1 MKKKKV
7 MPLLTLAM
15 VAIMAAEG
23 SLTEIAAAP
32 LTDLVSAQEA
42 ELGAPVA
49 DETNGNDATDIAE
62 DEADAVNLSVSDD
75 SIGELM
81 QTEDTYIDSGSASI
95 SKMSKSGI
103 ANQLN
108 AIYGAK
114 YGLYSIAPSVTAPYS
129 SGAASAEHYK
139 YALASVNLM
148 RQIGGLPGVTLKDEY
163 NTYAQYG
170 AVVLAA
176 GDVLSHTPPCP
187 AGMDSE
193 FYLKG
198 LTGTSRG
205 NICMGKTNQ
214 YTMPKFTT
222 SYMQDNR
229 GNNVKIV
236 GHRRWILNPGM
247 GQTGFGYAESTS
259 GKSYSVMYSFDNSKT
274 GVDYDFIAW
283 PASGNFPNTI
293 MSAKEP
299 WSVTLNPTKFKTDST
314 NLNTSSI
321 SVTITAPNGVTKTF
335 SAADQKDSLL
345 DDQSKSYF
353 TVDTAGYGVN
363 NCIIFRPGTDVFGTN
378 ALSGIYTVVISGL
391 KEKLGTPASLCYTI
405 DFFNPQNYITDTN
418 PDLGSGD
425 KQVDEAALEAFINRL
440 YQKCLDR
447 DNDSAGMLYWKD
459 QLMSKQLSGAQVAQ
473 NFFFSD
479 EMKNKKLTDEQFIDT
494 LYVVMM
500 DRKGDASG
508 KEYWMSLMKNGVG
521 RTGIFAEFAV
531 SPEFSA
537 ICKEYGITR
546 GTAVISEG
554 RDKNVG
560 ATQFIARLY
569 TKALER
575 TYDVD
580 GLNYWCD
587 ALVRKQYTAS
597 EIATSQ
603 FFHSKEFLQK
613 NFGDSDYVKVLYR
626 TFLGREYDEDG
637 LNYWLFQMRVFGMS
651 RDTVLNEFANS
662 KEFKNIMAQYGL

>member
-23 SLTEIAAAP
+23 SLTEISAAP
-32 LTDLVSAQEA
+32 LTELVSAQDA
-42 ELGAPVA
+42 ELGEPIA
-49 DETNGNDATDIAE
+49 DETNVETSDTENDATDIA
-62 DEADAVNLSVSDD
+62 NLSVSDD
-75 SIGELM
+75 SIGEIM
-81 QTEDTYIDSGSASI
+81 QPEATYLDSGSASV

-108 AIYGAK
+108 AIYSAK
-114 YGLYSIAPSVTAPYS
+114 FGLYSIVPSVTVPYS

-139 YALASVNLM
+139 YTLASVNLM
-148 RQIGGLPGVTLKDEY
+148 RQIAGLPGVTFKDEY

-170 AVVLAA
+170 AVVMAA
-176 GDVLSHTPPCP
+176 REEFSHTPSCP

-205 NICMGKTNQ
+205 NISMGTSSY

-222 SYMQDNR
+222 GYMQDNR
-229 GNNVKIV
+229 GNNVLTV
-236 GHRRWILNPGM
+236 GHRRWILNPSM

-259 GKSYSVMYSFDNSKT
+259 GKSYSVMYAFDKSKT

-283 PASGNFPNTI
+283 PSSGNFPNTI

-299 WSVTLNPTKFKTDST
+299 WSVTLNPEKFKTDSAY
-314 NLNTSSI
+314 LNTNNV

-335 SAADQKDSLL
+335 RAADKKDSLI

-353 TVDTAGYGVN
+353 TIDTAGYGVN
-363 NCIIFRPGTDVFGTN
+363 NCIIFRPGSDVFGAN
-378 ALSGIYTVVISGL
+378 ALSGTYTVVISGL

-405 DFFNPQNYITDTN
+405 DFFNPQDYITDTN

-447 DNDSAGMLYWKD
+447 DNDTTGMLYWKD
-459 QLMSKQLSGAQVAQ
+459 QLKSKQLSGAQVAQ
-473 NFFFSD
+473 NFFFSE

-500 DRKGDASG
+500 DRKADVSG
-508 KEYWMSLMKNGVG
+508 KEYWLDLMKNGVG
-521 RTGIFAEFAV
+521 KTGVFAEFAA

-537 ICKEYGITR
+537 ICKNYGITR
-546 GTAVISEG
+546 GDAVVSEG
-554 RDKNVG
+554 RDKNIG

-569 TKALER
+569 TKALGR

-587 ALVRKQYTAS
+587 CLIRKEYSAA
-597 EIATSQ
+597 EIASTQ
-603 FFHSKEFLQK
+603 FFHSKEFTMKGL
-613 NFGDSDYVKVLYR
+613 GDSDYVKVLYR
-626 TFLGREYDEDG
+626 TFLGREYDEEG
-637 LNYWLFQMRVFGMS
+637 LNYWLFQMRVYGMS

-662 KEFKNIMAQYGL
+662 KEFKQIMAQYGL